1 MGSLKANTII
11 LNWLGQVSKKI
22 LSLNNQEFGKNLR
35 WAHFYGCNIVI
46 LDAKTDKWASLEET
60 DDSARQIDV
69 WWWDD
74 ATSRLMLLIA
84 YLMTRHEKW
93 SEAKIRLLA
102 ADCSKEADQSVE
114 SLKEML
120 EEVRI
125 EAEPEIVQDVSADTF
140 AEYSSDSSVVF
151 LPFRIKNNQVVDP
164 LGNPMENT
172 LFLLPVVAMVMAAE
186 DIDLDAEPEEG
197 KAAEMAQASD
207 ALEDAGK
214 KAQAAEKE
222 AEKAIETAEKA
233 KDKAENMEADSDGVN
248 EEIKAKAEKTARD
261 AEKQANKMSR
271 KAGKAAAKAETVAQ
285 EAEAAGVL
293 PEESKPEKS
302 KKK

>member
-1 MGSLKANTII
+1 L
-11 LNWLGQVSKKI
+11 
-22 LSLNNQEFGKNLR
+22 GKNLR
-35 WAHFYGCNIVI
+35 WTHFYGCNIII
-46 LDAKTDKWASLEET
+46 LDAKTDKWAALEKT
-60 DDSARQIDV
+60 DDSARYIDV

-84 YLMTRHEKW
+84 YLMTRHEEW
-93 SEAKIRLLA
+93 REAKIRLLS
-102 ADCSKEADQSVE
+102 ADYSKEADRSVE
-114 SLKEML
+114 SLKAML

-125 EAEPEIVQDVSADTF
+125 EAEPEIVQDVSTNTI

-151 LPFRIKNNQVVDP
+151 LPFRIRDNQVVDP
-164 LGNPMENT
+164 LGNPIENT

-214 KAQAAEKE
+214 KAQAAEKK

-233 KDKAENMEADSDGVN
+233 KEKAESMEAYSDGVN

-261 AEKQANKMSR
+261 AENQADKMSR
-271 KAGKAAAKAETVAQ
+271 KAAKATAKVETAAR
-285 EAEAAGVL
+285 EAKAAGVL
-293 PEESKPEKS
+293 PEEPKPKES

>member
-1 MGSLKANTII
+1 
-11 LNWLGQVSKKI
+11 
-22 LSLNNQEFGKNLR
+22 
-35 WAHFYGCNIVI
+35 
-46 LDAKTDKWASLEET
+46 
-60 DDSARQIDV
+60 
-69 WWWDD
+69 
-74 ATSRLMLLIA
+74 MLLIA
-84 YLMTRHEKW
+84 YLMTRQEKW

-102 ADCSKEADQSVE
+102 ADCSKKSDQSIE
-114 SLKEML
+114 SLKKML

-125 EAEPEIVQDVSADTF
+125 EAEPEIVHDVSADTF

-151 LPFRIKNNQVVDP
+151 LPFRIRNNQVVDP

-197 KAAEMAQASD
+197 KAAERAQVSD

-222 AEKAIETAEKA
+222 AEKAIETAEKKKEKA
-233 KDKAENMEADSDGVN
+233 KNMMADSNGVN
-248 EEIKAKAEKTARD
+248 KDIKAKAEKTAMD
-261 AEKQANKMSR
+261 AQKQANKMSR
-271 KAGKAAAKAETVAQ
+271 KAAKAAAKAETTAQ
-285 EAEAAGVL
+285 EAEVHGVL
-293 PEESKPEKS
+293 PEEPKPEKS